1 MRLFILVG
9 GVIVFL
15 LGALWFLQG
24 VGLVTMK
31 PLLCFANCKPVVGP
45 DLTWFMAGIVA
56 MAIGLVAVWLG
67 RRRK

>member
-1 MRLFILVG
+1 MRYSVLLC

-15 LGALWFLQG
+15 LGALWLLQG

-31 PLLCFANCKPVVGP
+31 PLLCLADCGPVIGP
-45 DLTWFMAGIVA
+45 DPTWSIAGIGA
-56 MAIGLVAVWLG
+56 LTMGLARLG